1 MTQDLLYVV
10 SHYESVSLM
19 EHGMVMKRFAKVQF
33 LNNPGDSLQ
42 FDCTPY
48 FWPCAHFI
56 FVPFVFVL
64 FEIY

>member
-1 MTQDLLYVV
+1 MAQDLFYVDPL
-10 SHYESVSLM
+10 YESARLM
-19 EHGMVMKRFAKVQF
+19 EHGTVMKRYAKVQF

-56 FVPFVFVL
+56 LVPFVFVL